1 VRPLAIQAVGA
12 FTGAGTSAARA
23 IGSLRLALKFFGEL
37 PTLDA
42 NGAPVVGAP
51 TPLDLDEV
59 RGVERLVTMASL
71 ALAECATKH
80 DYPATVLCC
89 LPKPVDDAFVPA
101 EVLAMLSAEAPFA
114 VDRAASRAFAG
125 GRAAVFEALAEAER
139 LLATRAVPAV
149 YLGGADSL
157 IDVEPLDRA
166 LRAGLLKIGAAE
178 GFVPGE
184 GAAFVRLGAA
194 PDDETLALVTGLATA
209 AEPSPRGA
217 AEPSSGQGL
226 AQAGR
231 AALADARRG
240 VGDVGAFF
248 PDASGDRFG
257 LREAG
262 MALARLRPRAQPAPE
277 VWYPASCTGEMGAA
291 SGPFALA
298 AAATFLHRG
307 VSAGPA
313 ALILGTSDGPARG
326 AAVVSALPPAQ
337 PPRRR

>member
-1 VRPLAIQAVGA
+1 MRPLAIQAVGA

-42 NGAPVVGAP
+42 DGDPIIGAP

-59 RGVERLVTMASL
+59 KGVERLATMAAL
-71 ALAECATKH
+71 ALAECAAKR
-80 DYPATVLCC
+80 DSPAAVLLC
-89 LPKPVDDAFVPA
+89 LPTPVDDAFVPA
-101 EVLAMLSAEAPFA
+101 DVLATLAAEASFP
-114 VDRAASRAFAG
+114 VDRGASRAFAG
-125 GRAAVFEALAEAER
+125 GRVAMFEALAEAER
-139 LLATRAVPAV
+139 LLSTRAVPAV

-184 GAAFVRLGAA
+184 GAAFVRLDATPG
-194 PDDETLALVTGLATA
+194 DETLGLVTGRATA
-209 AEPSPRGA
+209 NEAAPRGGPEPST
-217 AEPSSGQGL
+217 GQGL
-226 AQAGR
+226 TQAAR
-231 AALADARRG
+231 AALADARLG
-240 VGDVGAFF
+240 IADVGAFL

-262 MALARLRPRAQPAPE
+262 LALTRLRPRAQPTPE
-277 VWYPASCTGEMGAA
+277 VWYPAACTGELGAA
-291 SGPFALA
+291 AGPFALA
-298 AAATFLHRG
+298 TAATFLHRR
-307 VSAGPA
+307 VCQGPA
-313 ALILGTSDGPARG
+313 ALVLGTSAGAARG
-326 AAVVSALPPAQ
+326 AAVVSAAPAAQ